1 MFLLLTVPVGFVHAA
16 MRFNF
21 ENCYKSG
28 KSYRLEYSATFSYS
42 DGRSETITGTEI
54 PGQHLRELNIGR
66 GTKKLITMEIR
77 WIGQII
83 KFIIYS
89 P

>member
-1 MFLLLTVPVGFVHAA
+1 MNPQKQSQPNN
-16 MRFNF
+16 FNT
-21 ENCYKSG
+21 KSG
-28 KSYRLEYSATFSYS
+28 KSYRSEYSATFSYS

-77 WIGQII
+77 WIGQIF
-83 KFIIYS
+83 KFII
-89 P
+89 